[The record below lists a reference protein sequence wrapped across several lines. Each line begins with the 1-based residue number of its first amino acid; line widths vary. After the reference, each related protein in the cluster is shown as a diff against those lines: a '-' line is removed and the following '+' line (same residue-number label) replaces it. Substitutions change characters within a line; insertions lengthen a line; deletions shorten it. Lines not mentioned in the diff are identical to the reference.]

1 MGIFIASIPV
11 IMYIILTNTRKDIS
25 EVALIGTWYTAA
37 SFFIYNNAVYTNAE
51 GSIFELIGIT
61 MLPIIIYFIDR
72 PVIAGALAGLAINS
86 YTATV
91 LTTIFLA
98 FIVFIRGN
106 KYLIKFIL
114 TYIFVLNIFLFKFLI
129 FLFTTFL
136 YEGSGIVATRLAVA
150 DAADELPP

>member
-1 MGIFIASIPV
+1 
-11 IMYIILTNTRKDIS
+11 
-25 EVALIGTWYTAA
+25 
-37 SFFIYNNAVYTNAE
+37 
-51 GSIFELIGIT
+51 
-61 MLPIIIYFIDR
+61 MLPIVIYFINR

-98 FIVFIRGN
+98 FIVFIRGD
-106 KYLIKFIL
+106 KYLIKFTL
-114 TYIFVLNIFLFKFLI
+114 TYMFVLNIFLFKFLI